1 MTPPSLLWVTPEPAD
16 RLRAGGSIRQSHL
29 LEAVARVMP
38 VDVLA
43 VGGGVDEHCAR
54 VVRDVEELPEPVVRR
69 HPELVPGTLREV
81 WETEVL
87 RLTPP
92 LADTRIHRRL
102 LRSRLRLRAPGYEI
116 VHLEHDRLGPLAR
129 ELQVRTRTI
138 TLHNLRSEQ
147 AAHRLAR
154 EPSPAGRWLARRERT
169 VALAFEARVAHDFD
183 RVFVTSA
190 EDAAALRGDSTV
202 VPNGVDVEAV
212 RPGPPVSEPRM
223 VFTGLLDW
231 WPNVQGLQWF
241 CNAVLPRVWRR
252 LPAASLTIVGRNPV
266 QEVRALANHRVH
278 IHADVPSVVPFLH
291 AARVAVVPL
300 HIGSGT
306 RLKALEAMAAGRP
319 VVGTRIG
326 LAGLHLESGVHASV
340 VDEPGQ
346 MADGITHL
354 LRDDSAAAAM
364 ASAGRKHVEEHHD
377 WHQIARLFAETMR
390 DLADS
395 CVLVD

>member
-1 MTPPSLLWVTPEPAD
+1 MTSPSLLWVTPEPAN
-16 RLRAGGSIRQSHL
+16 RLRGGGGIRQSYL
-29 LEAVARVMP
+29 LEALAGMMP

-69 HPELVPGTLREV
+69 ALVPGALREV

-87 RLTPP
+87 RMTPP
-92 LADTRIHRRL
+92 VADTRFHRGL
-102 LRSRLRLRAPGYEI
+102 LQSRLRGRAAGYQI

-154 EPSPAGRWLARRERT
+154 ERSPARRWLAGRARLA
-169 VALAFEARVAHDFD
+169 ALAFEARVAHDFD

-190 EDAAALRGDSTV
+190 EDAAALRGNSIV

-212 RPGPPVSEPRM
+212 RPAPLVPEPRI

-231 WPNVQGLQWF
+231 LPNVQGLQWF
-241 CNAVLPRVWRR
+241 CSAVLPRVWRR
-252 LPAASLTIVGRNPV
+252 LPAASLTIVGRDPV
-266 QEVRALANHRVH
+266 REVKALADHRVQ
-278 IHADVPSVVPFLH
+278 IHANVPSVVPYLH
-291 AARVAVVPL
+291 GARVAVVPL

-319 VVGTRIG
+319 VVGTRVG
-326 LAGLHLESGVHASV
+326 LAGLHLESGIHALV
-340 VDEPGQ
+340 VDEPDQ
-346 MADGITHL
+346 MADAITHL
-354 LRDDSAAAAM
+354 LRHDSAADAM
-364 ASAGRKHVEEHHD
+364 ASAGRRHVEEHFD
-377 WHQIARLFAETMR
+377 WHRIAHSFVETML

-395 CVLVD
+395 GALVD